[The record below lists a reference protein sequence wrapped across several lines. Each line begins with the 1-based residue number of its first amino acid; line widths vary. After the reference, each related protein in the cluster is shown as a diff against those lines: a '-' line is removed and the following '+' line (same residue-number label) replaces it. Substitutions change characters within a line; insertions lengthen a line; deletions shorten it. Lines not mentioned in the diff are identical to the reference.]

1 MKYKHFY
8 IAISIRLTIIVLF
21 SAGFGYFCFYKHLC
35 LQSAFFLIIILIT
48 SINLVRYFNKLN
60 RWISFYLLGIENE
73 DTGLRIPSNSGD
85 KAIDEVLQSIQ
96 SLNRFF
102 KQTKIDIAANE
113 LYFKEI
119 INQSATGLFS
129 VNEYNR
135 IVHINPAAM
144 QLTGLHEQHHIN
156 SLHKIAESL
165 PDFILHSHGKTTQVF
180 ENKSGQKL
188 LFKRS
193 EILIKKQ
200 RTLLIAVSDITKELD
215 RQEVTSWIKLARTL
229 SHEIM
234 NNITPITTLSQ
245 VITGYLSEK
254 NASQITQEKLDNAVK
269 GLKVIEERS
278 ASLMHFVQNYRK
290 FTKLPQPKI
299 SNVNL
304 SKVLE
309 NCFIS
314 ISLYPEFDRIKI
326 EKDIPANIIF
336 PTDENLISQVFIN
349 LLKNAYEAAVED
361 ENPFIKIQLLTANN
375 RVTIQ
380 ISNNGKTIPEDLKDQ
395 IFVPFFSTKT
405 DGSGIG
411 LSLSKQI
418 LLQMKGKIIL
428 KTNQNNLTQFDIVL
442 ENIEII

>member
-8 IAISIRLTIIVLF
+8 IAISIRLLIIVLF
-21 SAGFGYFCFYKHLC
+21 SAGFGYFWFYKH
-35 LQSAFFLIIILIT
+35 QYIPAAIALIMIFIT
-48 SINLVRYFNKLN
+48 SVNLIQYFNKLN

-73 DTGLRIPSNSGD
+73 DTSLRIPSNTGN
-85 KAIDEVLQSIQ
+85 KTIDEVLQSMQ
-96 SLNRFF
+96 SINDFF
-102 KQTKIDIAANE
+102 KQTKIDMAAKE
-113 LYFKEI
+113 LYFKQI

-129 VNEYNR
+129 VNEHNR

-156 SLHKIAESL
+156 SLQKIAENL
-165 PDFILHSHGKTTQVF
+165 PDFILHSRGKNTQVF

-245 VITGYLSEK
+245 VISGYLSEK
-254 NASQITQEKLDNAVK
+254 KSSQINQEKLDNAVK
-269 GLKVIEERS
+269 GLKIIEERS

-326 EKDIPANIIF
+326 EKDIPENIIF

-349 LLKNAYEAAVED
+349 LLKNAYEAAIED
-361 ENPFIKIQLLTANN
+361 KKPFIKIQLLPTNN
-375 RVTIQ
+375 SVTIQ
-380 ISNNGKTIPEDLKDQ
+380 ISNNGKMIPEDLKDQ

-418 LLQMKGKIIL
+418 LLQMKGKIKL
-428 KTNQNNLTQFDIVL
+428 ETNHNNLTQFDIVL
-442 ENIEII
+442 EKIENV